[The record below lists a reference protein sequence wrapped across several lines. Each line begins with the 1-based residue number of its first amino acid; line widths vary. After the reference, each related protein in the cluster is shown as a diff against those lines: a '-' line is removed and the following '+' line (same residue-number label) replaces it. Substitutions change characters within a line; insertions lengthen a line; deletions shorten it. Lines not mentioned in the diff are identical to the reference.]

1 MYSQLLSNIITRIDY
16 EDFEDNSSNQHSDTA
31 EETFCEDQANS
42 DDDVYNLKTPEHSR
56 EDQYP
61 SSQNTSTSSS
71 RKRQKIQ
78 QNNYEYSD
86 NYDNDNSRRG
96 SSTNPFK
103 YANTQRMEREEDNDE
118 VVKTSTRS
126 TRTSS
131 SVRGT
136 TVSRQKPYED
146 NG

>member
-42 DDDVYNLKTPEHSR
+42 DDDNLKTPEHSR

-71 RKRQKIQ
+71 RKRQRIQ
-78 QNNYEYSD
+78 QNSDDYSD
-86 NYDNDNSRRG
+86 NYNNDNSRRG
-96 SSTNPFK
+96 SSTIPSK
-103 YANTQRMEREEDNDE
+103 YANTQQMEREEDNDK
-118 VVKTSTRS
+118 VVKTSSRS

-131 SVRGT
+131 SVKGT
-136 TVSRQKPYED
+136 TVSRQKPYEE